1 VVLAHLVAA
10 PMTTWWDD
18 GVIEEPDPHAA
29 HLRARHRPAHARRRA
44 DRFAAFLLADL
55 APGMRLLDLGSGPG
69 TITDGLASAVHPAL
83 AVGID
88 FDPTP
93 AEGTQ
98 VTVVTADANRLPF
111 PDATFDAVF
120 SCALLQHVDDP
131 TAILTEARRVCRP
144 GGVIG
149 VADVDW
155 DGFVV
160 HPPDPLLHRGQ
171 EVLGA
176 LRAKGDPGIGKQL
189 RGLLAEAGFEDVTAS
204 ARATAE
210 GGPGTA
216 ASGAFRAGAF
226 EAPTAVELAVSLGAS
241 TEEEMSSIAEAWR
254 RWGHSPGAF
263 FAGFWIEAV
272 GRVPTE
278 DQR

>member
-1 VVLAHLVAA
+1 
-10 PMTTWWDD
+10 
-18 GVIEEPDPHAA
+18 
-29 HLRARHRPAHARRRA
+29 
-44 DRFAAFLLADL
+44 
-55 APGMRLLDLGSGPG
+55 MRLLDLGSGPG
-69 TITDGLASAVHPAL
+69 TITEGLASAVHPTL
-83 AVGID
+83 AVGVD

-93 AEGTQ
+93 AERTH

-131 TAILTEARRVCRP
+131 AAVLAEARRVCRP
-144 GGVIG
+144 GAVIG
-149 VADVDW
+149 VADADW

-171 EVLGA
+171 EILGA
-176 LRAKGDPGIGKQL
+176 LRATGDPRIGKRL
-189 RGLLAEAGFEDVTAS
+189 RDLLAGAGFVDVTAS

-210 GGPGTA
+210 GGPGTV

-226 EAPTAVELAVSLGAS
+226 EAPTAIDLAVSRGAS
-241 TEEEMSSIAEAWR
+241 TESEMAAIAQAWH
-254 RWGHSPGAF
+254 RWGSSPGAF
-263 FAGFWIEAV
+263 FASFWIEAT
-272 GRVPTE
+272 GRVPPE